1 MSVAG
6 FGPIVAM
13 GRLASDRFP
22 TQTGSQRGV
31 HEMRNDKGTIALVAE
46 ETETDLW
53 AIKSLIQRYGVSVIT
68 LSSGDKLLEGMRNQ
82 SIQPAVVLLSA
93 RCANGHVSDTIS
105 RIKDVDD
112 SMPVVVAV
120 KENSLELEREMR
132 RRGIFYYLILPAGH
146 DEIEKVVLSAL
157 RAADVQ

>member
-1 MSVAG
+1 
-6 FGPIVAM
+6 M
-13 GRLASDRFP
+13 G
-22 TQTGSQRGV
+22 
-31 HEMRNDKGTIALVAE
+31 NDKGTIALVAE

-53 AIKSLIQRYGVSVIT
+53 AIESFIQRYGVSVIT
-68 LSSGDKLLEGMRNQ
+68 LSSGDKLLDGMSNQ
-82 SIQPAVVLLSA
+82 SIQPTVVLLSA

-132 RRGIFYYLILPAGH
+132 TRGIFYYLILPAGY
-146 DEIEKVVLSAL
+146 DEIEKVILSAL
-157 RAADVQ
+157 RAAGV